1 MKHLSKI
8 NLKSISDDQVR
19 DIWKETIDIQTANL
33 VADRSSKHNEHTI
46 YSDAVA
52 LMYKCQK
59 ELNRRKDFRREVK

>member
-33 VADRSSKHNEHTI
+33 VADRSSKDTI

-52 LMYKCQK
+52 LM
-59 ELNRRKDFRREVK
+59 

>member
-8 NLKSISDDQVR
+8 NIKSISDDQVR

-33 VADRSSKHNEHTI
+33 VSDRSSKDTI

-59 ELNRRKDFRREVK
+59 ELNRRKDFRSEVK